1 MMERRKFNK
10 TIASSIGV
18 LSLTNGLGQLVNI
31 TSKKK
36 LGVALVGLGNYATN
50 QLAPALLETQKC
62 ELRGIVTGS
71 QEKAEKWK
79 KIYSIGDDYVYD
91 YQNFDKIAKNDEID
105 IVYIV
110 LPNNMHKEFT
120 LRSFAA
126 GKHVICEKPLAM
138 NAKEASEMISAGK
151 KAKREL
157 FVGYRL
163 HYEPHHRETIRLCR
177 EDTFGKIKFF
187 EGGFGFRIGNR
198 DQWRLK
204 KAYGGGALMD
214 VGVYVIQAARY
225 TTGEEPISVT
235 ARGFKTN
242 LDKFKEVDEL
252 ITWQMEFPSGAVAN
266 CTTSFSAS
274 TNHLFVAAEKGFIR
288 LSPSYTYREIEGY
301 TRDYNFDFQRV
312 NQQALHMDGV
322 SNYLINGEPHLN
334 VGGEEGLRDM
344 RIIDAI
350 FNSVEKQGEKVDIL
364 VK

>member
-1 MMERRKFNK
+1 MERREFTK
-10 TIASSIGV
+10 TLASSIGI
-18 LSLTNGLGQLVNI
+18 LSLTNGLGQLGDI
-31 TSKKK
+31 TRKNK
-36 LGVALVGLGNYATN
+36 LGIALVGLGNYSTH

-62 ELRGIVTGS
+62 ELKGIVTGS
-71 QEKAEKWK
+71 PEKVDKWK
-79 KIYSIGDDYVYD
+79 KIYGLGNHQVYD
-91 YQNFDKIAKNDEID
+91 YQNFDAIANNDEIE

-110 LPNNMHKEFT
+110 LPNNMHYEFT

-138 NAKEASEMISAGK
+138 NTREASEMISAGK
-151 KAKREL
+151 KVDREL

-177 EDTFGKIKFF
+177 EETFGNIKFF

-225 TTGEEPISVT
+225 TVGEEPIAVT
-235 ARGFKTN
+235 ARSFKTD

-274 TNHLFVAAEKGFIR
+274 TNHLFVAAENGFIN
-288 LSPSYTYREIEGY
+288 LSPSYTYREIKGY
-301 TRDYNFDFQRV
+301 TRDYNFNFQRV
-312 NQQALHMDGV
+312 NQQALHMDGI

-350 FNSVEKQGEKVDIL
+350 FSSVEKQGEKVNIL
-364 VK
+364 PK